1 MSVSHRSHRS
11 RGVRT
16 SAVVV
21 GALMAIGLFGST
33 VGASSASA
41 EQQSASAGC
50 YVEVY
55 YEGRW
60 IKVKVDC

>member
-1 MSVSHRSHRS
+1 MSESRRS
-11 RGVRT
+11 RGVRA
-16 SAVVV
+16 SAVV
-21 GALMAIGLFGST
+21 

-41 EQQSASAGC
+41 EQRGASAGC
-50 YVEVY
+50 SVEVS